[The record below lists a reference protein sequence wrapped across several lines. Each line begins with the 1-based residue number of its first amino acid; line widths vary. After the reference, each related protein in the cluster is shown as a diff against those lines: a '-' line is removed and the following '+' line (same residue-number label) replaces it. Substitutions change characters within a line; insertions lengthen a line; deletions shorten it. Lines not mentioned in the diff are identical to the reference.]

1 MGVAPMSISQRI
13 ENLPV
18 KRFHYIL
25 LLSAGLGWMFDSMDT
40 GIISFVLPVLM
51 KTWGLTPEQ
60 VGNIGSIGLVGMALG
75 AIIGGSIADRVGRK
89 KVFAF
94 TLVMYSIATGL
105 CGLAWSYESL
115 LVFRFL
121 VGFGLGGQLPVAVT
135 LVSEFTPAK
144 HRGKFLVLLESF
156 WAIGWLLAA
165 VISYLI
171 IPAFGWH
178 VAFFIG
184 AIPALYVFYLWKYIP
199 ESPRF
204 LEENGRLEE
213 AEAVYRMVAGE
224 DSGSNK
230 ANLGVGT
237 GAGVGTQEMGRK
249 VTVDKPSKSR
259 NNTKVNRVTLGEL
272 FSKKFLRRTVF
283 LWLLWFGIVY
293 SYYGIFTWLPSIL
306 AIKGFS
312 LTKSFSYVIVMTL
325 AQIPGYFTAAFFVDR
340 IGRKPTLAT
349 FVLGTATSAFF
360 FGQADSVTMILV
372 FGSLMSFFNLGAW
385 GILYT
390 YTPELYPTRARGTG
404 AGWAAGFGRI
414 GGILA
419 PAVVGRMLGAS
430 ISTETVFL
438 MFTGVLIL
446 VVINVLVLGE
456 ETKGRPMDEVA

>member
-1 MGVAPMSISQRI
+1 MSISQRI

>member
-1 MGVAPMSISQRI
+1 MSISQRI

-40 GIISFVLPVLM
+40 GIVSFVLPVLM

-89 KVFAF
+89 KVFAI
-94 TLVMYSIATGL
+94 TLVMYSLATGL

-178 VAFFIG
+178 IAFFIG

-204 LEENGRLEE
+204 LEESGRLQE

-224 DSGSNK
+224 DAHPLD
-230 ANLGVGT
+230 ANLSMDASV
-237 GAGVGTQEMGRK
+237 VHPKQR
-249 VTVDKPSKSR
+249 
-259 NNTKVNRVTLGEL
+259 VNRVTLGEL
-272 FSKKFLRRTVF
+272 FSKKFVRRTVF

-349 FVLGTATSAFF
+349 FVLGTAASAFF

-438 MFTGVLIL
+438 MFAGVLVL
-446 VVINVLVLGE
+446 VVINVLILGE
-456 ETKGRPMDEVA
+456 ETKGRPMDEVS

>member
-1 MGVAPMSISQRI
+1 MSISQRI
-13 ENLPV
+13 EKLPV

-25 LLSAGLGWMFDSMDT
+25 LISAGLGWMFDSMDT

-60 VGNIGSIGLVGMALG
+60 VGNIGSVGLLGMALG
-75 AIIGGSIADRVGRK
+75 AILSGSVADRIGRK

-94 TLVMYSIATGL
+94 TLVVYSLATGL
-105 CGLAWSYESL
+105 CGLAWSYASL
-115 LVFRFL
+115 LFFRFL

-156 WAIGWLLAA
+156 WAIGWLLAS

-171 IPAFGWH
+171 IPNYGWH
-178 VAFFIG
+178 IAFFIG

-204 LEENGRLEE
+204 LEEQGRIQE
-213 AEAVYRMVAGE
+213 AEAVYRLVAGE
-224 DSGSNK
+224 AGPDVK
-230 ANLGVGT
+230 AGRTAEEAKREHRQPQKGT
-237 GAGVGTQEMGRK
+237 AKTKVLKR
-249 VTVDKPSKSR
+249 VTVA
-259 NNTKVNRVTLGEL
+259 EL
-272 FSKKFLRRTVF
+272 FSRKFLRRTVF

-306 AIKGFS
+306 ALKGFS
-312 LTKSFSYVIVMTL
+312 LTKSFSYVIIMTL
-325 AQIPGYFTAAFFVDR
+325 AQIPGYFSAAFLVDR
-340 IGRKPTLAT
+340 IGRKPTLAA
-349 FVLGTATSAFF
+349 FVLGTAISAYF
-360 FGQADSVTMILV
+360 FGLGNSVAMILV

-419 PAVVGRMLGAS
+419 PMVVGRMLGAEMP
-430 ISTETVFL
+430 TETVFL
-438 MFTGVLIL
+438 MFAGVLIL
-446 VVINVLVLGE
+446 VVFNVLILGE
-456 ETKGRPMDEVA
+456 ETKGRPMDEL